1 MKVELSHA
9 NDKIEKKVINV
20 QSLDDLLLLCKKFD
34 RDIIVSLPMQ
44 NTKSQFDFYVMIY
57 DDKIE

>member
-9 NDKIEKKVINV
+9 NDKIEKKVIKVN
-20 QSLDDLLLLCKKFD
+20 SLDDLLLLCKKFD
-34 RDIIVSLPMQ
+34 RDIIISLPMQ
-44 NTKSQFDFYVMIY
+44 NTKSQFDFYVMVY

>member
-9 NDKIEKKVINV
+9 NDKIEKKIISVN
-20 QSLDDLLLLCKKFD
+20 SLDDLLLVCKKFD
-34 RDIIVSLPMQ
+34 RDIIISLPMK
-44 NTKSQFDFYVMIY
+44 NTKSQFDFYVMVY

>member
-9 NDKIEKKVINV
+9 NDKIEKKVIIVN
-20 QSLDDLLLLCKKFD
+20 SLDDLLLLCKKFD
-34 RDIIVSLPMQ
+34 RDIIISLPMQ
-44 NTKSQFDFYVMIY
+44 NTKSQFDFYIMIY